1 MTPRDVLITGGSDGI
16 GLAVARLLAAEQ
28 GTRVTLVARDA
39 AKLHNAIAAL
49 TSEGHHVIAA
59 DLSVP
64 NDIAELASHLEFT
77 HYDVLINNAGF
88 GVYGRFAELSL
99 DDQLR
104 MMRLNMESVVVL
116 SHAYLRN
123 ARRGDALVNT
133 ASFLAYAPMPGA
145 AAYSATKAFV
155 ATLSE
160 TLWWE
165 YREKGVYVLAFNPS
179 VMTTR
184 FHTAAGASAAIF
196 PRALIQSPETV
207 ARELVAALR
216 ARTEPRV
223 ITGFATRQL
232 VRLQRLVGSKTAL
245 NMMGRNSPLADGSKT
260 SGQRHVRDRDLLQ

>member
-1 MTPRDVLITGGSDGI
+1 MISRDVLITGGSDGI

-39 AKLHNAIAAL
+39 AKLRNAVATL
-49 TSEGHHVIAA
+49 TGEGHHAIAV

-64 NDIAELASHLEFT
+64 NEVNTLASHVEST

-88 GVYGRFAELSL
+88 GLYGRFAELSL
-99 DDQLR
+99 DDQFR
-104 MMRLNMESVVVL
+104 MMRLNMDSVVVL
-116 SHAYLRN
+116 SHAYLRQ

-155 ATLSE
+155 AALSE

-165 YREKGVYVLAFNPS
+165 YKEKGVYVLAFNPS
-179 VMTTR
+179 VMATR
-184 FHTAAGASAAIF
+184 FHTAAGASAAVF
-196 PRALIQSPETV
+196 PRALTQSPESV

-216 ARTEPRV
+216 SRTAPRV
-223 ITGFATRQL
+223 ITGFVTRQF
-232 VRLQRLVGSKTAL
+232 VRLQRLVSSKTAL
-245 NMMGRNSPLADGSKT
+245 NMLGRRSPIVDGSKT
-260 SGQRHVRDRDLLQ
+260 RGTKSPFAAP